1 MTTIKINV
9 TLHARTDHAIL
20 VSDGQRQAWG
30 PLSQIEEEVTE
41 PTGPMG
47 LMTTTAIVVPDWVA
61 QEKGLQQTHQDTDTL
76 YLFGSAAA

>member
-20 VSDGQRQAWG
+20 VSDGKRQVEDEI
-30 PLSQIEEEVTE
+30 LET
-41 PTGPMG
+41 TGPMG
-47 LMTTTAIVVPDWVA
+47 LMTTTAIVVPAWVA

-76 YLFGSAAA
+76 DMFGATP